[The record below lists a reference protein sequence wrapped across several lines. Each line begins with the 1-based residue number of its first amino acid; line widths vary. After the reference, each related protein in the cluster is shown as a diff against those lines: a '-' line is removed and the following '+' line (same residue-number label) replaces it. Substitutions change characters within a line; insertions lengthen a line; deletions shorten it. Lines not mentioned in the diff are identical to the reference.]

1 MRWSIALR
9 RLQVAGQYSSG
20 AWGGLPQHL
29 QLRNADG
36 QEGDLQI
43 TNKRQQVRIAW
54 FSFILSGFLINVV
67 HSPHSLVRLVVV
79 LNTKKNVESYIL
91 SLCDSEF
98 WETTSE
104 LLKVST
110 KTLVID
116 FVRSFLSPLA
126 VSRVSLV
133 FSLNFCN
140 ICDIIC
146 PETML
151 SMPMTV
157 CLVSCYVLSSIPF
170 TIISLIV
177 VANLVKFKQ
186 AKKFE
191 SPLLLFKYSNQFLF
205 FPAELSTW
213 QLVSLLKIQQI
224 VHFLLSNLSFGYSNA
239 CSESIDFTA
248 CVKYLNMKVPQPS
261 QFYCNP
267 N

>member
-1 MRWSIALR
+1 MCVWMYSQGHHLFLFFKIPSPLLRNPIAHVTAILPLQDTERENYSSGIQCTILLPLCRFWRLDGCGSLLVSPFSFKQSMRWSIALR

-104 LLKVST
+104 LLKVLT

-157 CLVSCYVLSSIPF
+157 CLVCEDKLKR
-170 TIISLIV
+170 SL
-177 VANLVKFKQ
+177 K
-186 AKKFE
+186 
-191 SPLLLFKYSNQFLF
+191 
-205 FPAELSTW
+205 
-213 QLVSLLKIQQI
+213 SLN
-224 VHFLLSNLSFGYSNA
+224 FWDEN
-239 CSESIDFTA
+239 
-248 CVKYLNMKVPQPS
+248 
-261 QFYCNP
+261 
-267 N
+267 